1 MSIDGVDSLM
11 YTNLKFSLWVPYDQV
26 GIEAR
31 GEDALLVVQ
40 TTQLGCFSA
49 EEPHHIMQLEASLT
63 G

>member
-1 MSIDGVDSLM
+1 MFNNGVDSLL

-26 GIEAR
+26 SIKAR
-31 GEDALLVVQ
+31 SEDAFQVVK